1 MNGEFFPVV
10 VDQDACR
17 ANARAVLKQIVARL
31 GGKVASAATGLHDS
45 HVSKALGDSPGDRYL
60 CDEHVDALLA
70 LATNPERVAYWT
82 ARMAPYG
89 YVPGVVSPRTAAE
102 RLAELELRVVMACG
116 AAGAAVV
123 EAERSK
129 P

>member
-1 MNGEFFPVV
+1 MNGELFPVV
-10 VDQDACR
+10 ADAGAAR
-17 ANARAVLKQIVARL
+17 DAARAALKQIVTRI

-45 HVSKALGDSPGDRYL
+45 HISKALGDTPGDRYL
-60 CDEHVDALLA
+60 RDEHVDALLA
-70 LATNPERVAYWT
+70 LATAAERVAYWT

-89 YVPGVVSPRTAAE
+89 YVPGVVKPRTLE
-102 RLAELELRVVMACG
+102 QRIAELELRVVVACG

>member
-1 MNGEFFPVV
+1 MFPVV
-10 VDQDACR
+10 ADVAACR
-17 ANARAVLKQIVARL
+17 ADARAVLKQIVRRI
-31 GGKVASAATGLHDS
+31 GGKVAEAATGLHDT
-45 HVSKALGDSPGDRYL
+45 HISKALGDTPGDRHL
-60 CDEHVDALLA
+60 LDKHVDALLA

-89 YVPGVVSPRTAAE
+89 YVPGAVKPRTAAE
-102 RLAELELRVVMACG
+102 RLADLELRVVMACG
-116 AAGAAVV
+116 AAGTAVV

>member
-1 MNGEFFPVV
+1 M
-10 VDQDACR
+10 
-17 ANARAVLKQIVARL
+17 
-31 GGKVASAATGLHDS
+31 
-45 HVSKALGDSPGDRYL
+45 
-60 CDEHVDALLA
+60 
-70 LATNPERVAYWT
+70 T

-89 YVPGVVSPRTAAE
+89 YVPAVVSPRTPAE

-116 AAGAAVV
+116 PAGAAVV

>member
-1 MNGEFFPVV
+1 MSS
-10 VDQDACR
+10 CR
-17 ANARAVLKQIVARL
+17 ATNAN
-31 GGKVASAATGLHDS
+31 ATCATSCGLSPTHLS
-45 HVSKALGDSPGDRYL
+45 TSLGDKPGDRYL
-60 CDEHVDALLA
+60 RDEHVDALLA

-82 ARMAPYG
+82 ARMSPYG

-102 RLAELELRVVMACG
+102 KLADLELRVVMACG

>member
-10 VDQDACR
+10 VDAAAARDD
-17 ANARAVLKQIVARL
+17 ARAVLKQIVVRL

-45 HVSKALGDSPGDRYL
+45 HISKALGDAPGDRHL
-60 CDEHVDALLA
+60 LDKHVDALLA
-70 LATNPERVAYWT
+70 LATNVERVTYWT

-89 YVPGVVSPRTAAE
+89 YVPTVVSPRTPAE